1 MATAEH
7 AAAMEALLA
16 EWATQTIGHAQRGR
30 TRARGLAFPSAVKA
44 DALMVSGGC
53 GKFFG
58 TGSSR
63 TSLSLVI
70 RYGVAIDGAE
80 PSEFASAITKN
91 AGRHRAMPCGNSY
104 LTNTVSSVVST
115 CIPGRGGAGPPMGR
129 SPQPGPAATRVARG
143 AGGMVM
149 VPPPGVSITV
159 GSPGSLLLPFWAWPR
174 GASGIGRSA
183 AVDSVV
189 RRASGSALSPPSDP
203 SQPGASSP
211 ATNTPTIWHAR
222 VITAVFGCRVEILT
236 GLPPRAAA
244 SPGS

>member
-7 AAAMEALLA
+7 AAAREAL
-16 EWATQTIGHAQRGR
+16 TQAIGHAQRGR
-30 TRARGLAFPSAVKA
+30 TAARILAFPSAVTA

-70 RYGVAIDGAE
+70 RCGVAIDGAE
-80 PSEFASAITKN
+80 PSELASAITKN
-91 AGRHRAMPCGNSY
+91 AGRHRATSCGNSY

-115 CIPGRGGAGPPMGR
+115 CIPGRGGAGPPLGR
-129 SPQPGPAATRVARG
+129 SRQPGPAATRVARG

-159 GSPGSLLLPFWAWPR
+159 GSPGLLLLRFWASPR
-174 GASGIGRSA
+174 GASGAVRSGVVDSA
-183 AVDSVV
+183 A
-189 RRASGSALSPPSDP
+189 RRAAGWALSPPSDP
-203 SQPGASSP
+203 PQPGASSP
-211 ATNTPTIWHAR
+211 ATNTPTIWQTR
-222 VITAVFGCRVEILT
+222 VITAVVGCRVETLKRVP
-236 GLPPRAAA
+236 LRAAA
-244 SPGS
+244 SRGS